1 MTPYSHSGRKQI
13 VKNLIPA
20 PIRTNE
26 NGART
31 KLIVASAITVAAV
44 AAGIYLTKLNAK
56 VPVVLV
62 VEEAVETISDTAAK
76 A

>member
-1 MTPYSHSGRKQI
+1 MPL
-13 VKNLIPA
+13 KNLIPA

-31 KLIVASAITVAAV
+31 KLLIAATITAAAI
-44 AAGIYLTKLNAK
+44 AAGIYATKKSAP
-56 VPVVLV
+56 VPVLLV
-62 VEEAVETISDTAAK
+62 VDETVETITDTATK

>member
-1 MTPYSHSGRKQI
+1 MPL
-13 VKNLIPA
+13 KNLIPA

-31 KLIVASAITVAAV
+31 KLLIAASITAAAI
-44 AAGIYLTKLNAK
+44 AAGIYATKQSAK

>member
-1 MTPYSHSGRKQI
+1 MPL
-13 VKNLIPA
+13 KNLIPA

-31 KLIVASAITVAAV
+31 KLLIASAITAAAI
-44 AAGIYLTKLNAK
+44 AAGIYLTKKNAQ

-62 VEEAVETISDTAAK
+62 VEEVVETISDTAAK

>member
-1 MTPYSHSGRKQI
+1 MPNPL
-13 VKNLIPA
+13 NLIPA

-31 KLIVASAITVAAV
+31 KTLVAIAITGLAI
-44 AAGIYLTKLNAK
+44 AAGIYFTNKNVA

-62 VEEAVETISDTAAK
+62 VEGAAEAAADAATK
-76 A
+76 S

>member
-1 MTPYSHSGRKQI
+1 MPL
-13 VKNLIPA
+13 KNLIPA

-44 AAGIYLTKLNAK
+44 AAGIYLTKKNAQ
-56 VPVVLV
+56 VPVVLI
-62 VEEAVETISDTAAK
+62 VEEAVETITDNATTA
-76 A
+76 